1 MDGMEGR
8 DALDEGRRI
17 QSEVPMFSSIS
28 PEKCFSFIHTQ
39 LQPNPQFPHAH
50 AEAECKLAITISR
63 QTGSGSLGIAD
74 SLARILQVRWP
85 KERCQWTVFDR
96 NLVEKVLEDHHL
108 PGRLAGYMREDRV
121 GTIHDMMT
129 EILGL
134 HPSSW
139 DLFHQTTETILRL
152 ADVGHVILIGRGANM
167 VTAKLPHV
175 FHVRLSGSKERR
187 LKRLQENLNLSPE
200 AAEEFLE
207 KTERGR
213 ERYLKDHFKSDIN
226 DPLLYHLVINTDRI
240 ECSQAAEL
248 IAEAAVRWA
257 KTSAKPEHP
266 AVLAAEP
273 A

>member
-1 MDGMEGR
+1 
-8 DALDEGRRI
+8 
-17 QSEVPMFSSIS
+17 MFSSIS
-28 PEKCFSFIHTQ
+28 PEKCFAFINTQ
-39 LQPNPQFPHAH
+39 LQPHPHSPYANR
-50 AEAECKLAITISR
+50 EEERKLAITISR
-63 QTGSGSLGIAD
+63 KTGSGSLGIAD
-74 SLARILQVRWP
+74 ALARILQVRWP
-85 KERCQWTVFDR
+85 RERCQWTVFDR
-96 NLVEKVLEDHHL
+96 NLVERVLEDHHL

-121 GTIHDMMT
+121 GAIQDMMT

-152 ADVGHVILIGRGANM
+152 AEMGQVILIGRGANM

-175 FHVRLSGSKERR
+175 FHVRLCGSKERR

-200 AAEEFLE
+200 AAAEFLE

-226 DPLLYHLVINTDRI
+226 DPELYHLVINTDRI

-248 IAEAAVRWA
+248 IAEAAVRWG
-257 KTSAKPEHP
+257 KTYAMPMKPLM
-266 AVLAAEP
+266 LATEP
-273 A
+273 V